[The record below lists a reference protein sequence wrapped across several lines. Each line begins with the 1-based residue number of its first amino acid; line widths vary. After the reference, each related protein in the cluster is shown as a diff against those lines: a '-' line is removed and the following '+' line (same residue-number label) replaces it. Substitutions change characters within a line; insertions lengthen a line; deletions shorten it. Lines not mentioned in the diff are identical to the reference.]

1 MLQHYTNIAKMFFYR
16 LPPNIAA
23 TLAIVILYY
32 QKIAYNFRE
41 YIRTYIQI
49 SELNLIS
56 QFKEY
61 TILIFYSFY
70 IYCFVKKKYS
80 NQSNWPLRIF
90 CIFLVTTL
98 RNVTIALW
106 QWWGWAVSLVSGK
119 YLITISMSLQS
130 HISPQPKYG
139 VSAML
144 HDRFVFANF
153 SKQRG
158 VVKKQL
164 LLNATQER

>member
-1 MLQHYTNIAKMFFYR
+1 MLQHYTNIAKIFFCR

-23 TLAIVILYY
+23 TLACNIAISILYW
-32 QKIAYNFRE
+32 QKIANKFRE
-41 YIRTYIQI
+41 YIRTYIKI

-61 TILIFYSFY
+61 TIRNFYSFY

-80 NQSNWPLRIF
+80 NQSKLTSADF
-90 CIFLVTTL
+90 FVFLVTTL

-119 YLITISMSLQS
+119 YLIAISMSPQS

-139 VSAML
+139 VSEML
-144 HDRFVFANF
+144 HDRSVFANF
-153 SKQRG
+153 SK
-158 VVKKQL
+158 
-164 LLNATQER
+164 EES